1 MIGLVIL
8 LIVLTLLA
16 IACHIESLNM
26 HKDYHLY
33 TQAQL
38 LISRV
43 LVITLYSINVIIILI
58 LIYKVLSL

>member
-1 MIGLVIL
+1 MIVLVFIAV
-8 LIVLTLLA
+8 VLTLLA

-33 TQAQL
+33 TQVQL
-38 LISRV
+38 LLSRI
-43 LVITLYSINVIIILI
+43 LVIALYSINVIIILI